1 MNQFLSRIVCSFF
14 IVISLSFSGKPDL
27 NNTTKLLVNNTSN
40 KAILF
45 GDIIKE
51 ASITYPASLQNHI
64 DESLS
69 YVQNFSEKKRDYIIN
84 IYKKGKSFFPK
95 VVAVLKRYQLP
106 QELKVLIALES
117 AFKSNAVSSA
127 GAVGYWQMM
136 DDAAKEYGLQ
146 ILNEDEA
153 ADPNNKKKDDR
164 TNFTKSTIA
173 AAKYLKD
180 RCRELNNDL
189 LLMVASYNCGAG
201 NVRKAIKKSGK
212 SDAGFWDIKKY
223 LPSETRAYVMN
234 FIAMNV
240 VFENYDKFIN
250 NKMVFNLKSAEDRIA
265 ANAIQPN
272 TPLID

>member
-1 MNQFLSRIVCSFF
+1 MNQFLKRIVCSFF
-14 IVISLSFSGKPDL
+14 IVISLSFSGKPAL
-27 NNTTKLLVNNTSN
+27 NKTTGTTSN
-40 KAILF
+40 LF
-45 GDIIKE
+45 GDIFKE
-51 ASITYPASLQNHI
+51 ASIAYPLSLQNHI
-64 DESLS
+64 DESLD
-69 YVQNFSEKKRDYIIN
+69 YVQDFSEKKRNYIIN

-95 VVAVLKRYQLP
+95 VVTVLKRYQLP
-106 QELKVLIALES
+106 TELKVLIALES

-136 DDAAKEYGLQ
+136 DGAAKEYGLQ
-146 ILNEDEA
+146 VLNAEEA
-153 ADPNNKKKDDR
+153 ADPNNKKEDER
-164 TNFTKSTIA
+164 TNFSKSTIA

-180 RCRELNNDL
+180 RCREFNNNL

-212 SDAGFWDIKKY
+212 GDADFWDIKKH

-240 VFENYDKFIN
+240 VFTNYDKFIN
-250 NKMVFNLKSAEDRIA
+250 NKMVFNPKSPLTGVAE
-265 ANAIQPN
+265 NGIQLN